1 MCPVQNIQE
10 QQERQKDK
18 GLTMTISHNSDTDC
32 GPDTYGV
39 LAQLVAQ
46 RIVCPK
52 VASSSLVRPA
62 TQEAA
67 AA

>member
-1 MCPVQNIQE
+1 MKTYNA
-10 QQERQKDK
+10 
-18 GLTMTISHNSDTDC
+18 TDTDC

-62 TQEAA
+62 IFQEAA
-67 AA
+67 AV